1 MMGAAA
7 AYDLVRL
14 KGALAGLKVEDNPAI
29 VKQKSRDFFWYSPV
43 LKRQLDHVTA
53 DLIVSPK
60 DETELIHALCACYE
74 LGVPVTPRGSG
85 TGNYGQAMP
94 LARGIVL
101 SLAEMNA
108 LKSVDR
114 GRAVAEPGAILAAID
129 KETRQSNHS
138 RLHRRRLG
146 RHRLDQLGR
155 PARPRQCAPPA
166 RGDDGGDAAHPRA
179 QGRRSAEGDARLR
192 HQRHHQRGRIPAR
205 CRL

>member
-43 LKRQLDHVTA
+43 LKRELDHVTA
-53 DLIVSPK
+53 DLVVSPK
-60 DETELIHALCACYE
+60 NETELIHALRACYE

-101 SLAEMNA
+101 SLAEMNDLIELFKA
-108 LKSVDR
+108 
-114 GRAVAEPGAILAAID
+114 RAMVFRYSTVEEMAGL
-129 KETRQSNHS
+129 S
-138 RLHRRRLG
+138 
-146 RHRLDQLGR
+146 R
-155 PARPRQCAPPA
+155 PA
-166 RGDDGGDAAHPRA
+166 GG
-179 QGRRSAEGDARLR
+179 SSEL
-192 HQRHHQRGRIPAR
+192 QRNT
-205 CRL
+205 